1 MAKTRM
7 TNADREA
14 IATKVA
20 QHKYLPLFDAAEAQR
35 ATLALKI
42 YNDVYDEK
50 TRAWMAQAPKG
61 AFSKGADMRINVAG
75 QYHTVHIP
83 ENLPIF
89 YAHHYDSWGSDRLAK
104 AYPAGHELGE
114 AWVAVATSTL
124 HDEYNKAEGMVLN
137 ALAGFRTFE
146 DAAEGWPE
154 ASTFIMDR
162 ARLRVGSTS
171 TTLPAVE
178 IKAINAALDLP
189 PETKQP
195 IGAAQPKDK
204 AAPTDPKA

>member
-14 IATKVA
+14 IAHKVA
-20 QHKYLPLFDAAEAQR
+20 GHKYLPLFKAAEEQR
-35 ATLALKI
+35 AALALKI
-42 YNDVYDEK
+42 YDDIYDEK

-61 AFSKGADMRINVAG
+61 ALRTEDSGLRINVAG
-75 QYHTVHIP
+75 QQHSVPVPEGKPTFYKHT
-83 ENLPIF
+83 
-89 YAHHYDSWGSDRLAK
+89 YGWGSDRMVK

-114 AWVAVATSTL
+114 AWVAVTTATL
-124 HDEYNKAEGMVLN
+124 RAEYNKAEHMVLN

-162 ARLRVGSTS
+162 ARLRVGNTS

-195 IGAAQPKDK
+195 IGEAQPKTK
-204 AAPTDPKA
+204 S

>member
-14 IATKVA
+14 IAVKIA
-20 QHKYLPLFDAAEAQR
+20 QHKYTPLFEAAEAKR
-35 ATLALKI
+35 KALALKI

-61 AFSKGADMRINVAG
+61 ALRLGSDLWINVAG
-75 QYHTVHIP
+75 QQHMVSLPGSSPVFNSHTS
-83 ENLPIF
+83 
-89 YAHHYDSWGSDRLAK
+89 YSWGSDRVAK

-114 AWVAVATSTL
+114 AWVAVATTTL
-124 HDEYNKAEGMVLN
+124 SDEYNKAKSMVN
-137 ALAGFRTFE
+137 TALAGFRTFE

-162 ARLRVGSTS
+162 ARLRVGNTS

-178 IKAINAALDLP
+178 IKAINTALDLP

-204 AAPTDPKA
+204 AAPTETKA

>member
-14 IATKVA
+14 IANKITA
-20 QHKYLPLFDAAEAQR
+20 HKYDPLFEAAEAQR
-35 ATLALKI
+35 ATLVQKI
-42 YNDVYDEK
+42 YDDAYSAED
-50 TRAWMAQAPKG
+50 RAWMAKAPKG
-61 AFSKGADMRINVAG
+61 ALATSGSIQINVAG
-75 QYHTVHIP
+75 QRHTVYFGKEVIMPVFHKHIG
-83 ENLPIF
+83 
-89 YAHHYDSWGSDRLAK
+89 WGSPCVAK

-114 AWVAVATSTL
+114 AWVAVATTTL
-124 HDEYNKAEGMVLN
+124 RDEFQKALGMVTR

-162 ARLRVGSTS
+162 ARLRVGNTS
-171 TTLPAVE
+171 TTLPAIE

-195 IGAAQPKDK
+195 IGAAQPKN
-204 AAPTDPKA
+204 

>member
-7 TNADREA
+7 NTADREA
-14 IATKVA
+14 IAREVA
-20 QHKYLPLFDAAEAQR
+20 EHKYLPLFEAAEAQR
-35 ATLALKI
+35 AALAQKI
-42 YNDVYDEK
+42 YDDAYSGE
-50 TRAWMAQAPKG
+50 TRAWMDKAPKG
-61 AFSKGADMRINVAG
+61 ALPMSNSFQINVAG
-75 QYHTVHIP
+75 QRHSVTFKGEEVKPVFETH
-83 ENLPIF
+83 NG
-89 YAHHYDSWGSDRLAK
+89 WGINRCAK
-104 AYPAGHELGE
+104 VYPAGHELGE
-114 AWVAVATSTL
+114 AWVAVAKSTL
-124 HDEYNKAEGMVLN
+124 RDEYRNAKHMVLN

-162 ARLRVGSTS
+162 ARLRVGNTS

-195 IGAAQPKDK
+195 IGAAQPK
-204 AAPTDPKA
+204 

>member
-14 IATKVA
+14 IANKVA
-20 QHKYLPLFDAAEAQR
+20 LHKYTPLFEAAEAQR
-35 ATLALKI
+35 KVLAQKI
-42 YNDVYDEK
+42 YDDAYSAED
-50 TRAWMAQAPKG
+50 RAWMAKAPKG
-61 AFSKGADMRINVAG
+61 ALRTDGDIVINVAG
-75 QYHTVHIP
+75 RVHAIP
-83 ENLPIF
+83 LPEGTPIF
-89 YAHHYDSWGSDRLAK
+89 HTHSRSGWGSERVIK
-104 AYPAGHELGE
+104 AYPAGHEIGE

-124 HDEYNKAEGMVLN
+124 RDEFRKALGMVQT

-162 ARLRVGSTS
+162 ARLRVGNTS

-195 IGAAQPKDK
+195 IGAAQPKTK
-204 AAPTDPKA
+204 S

>member
-1 MAKTRM
+1 MTKTRM
-7 TNADREA
+7 TNTDRAA

-20 QHKYLPLFDAAEAQR
+20 QHKYTPLIDAAKAQR
-35 ATLALKI
+35 AELALKI

-50 TRAWMAQAPKG
+50 TRAWMAQGPKG
-61 AFSKGADMRINVAG
+61 AFRTEGRLLINVAG
-75 QYHTVHIP
+75 QQHDVPVPDDMPVLH
-83 ENLPIF
+83 
-89 YAHHYDSWGSDRLAK
+89 AHSHAGWSSERTAK

-114 AWVAVATSTL
+114 AWVAVAADTL
-124 HDEYNKAEGMVLN
+124 RDEYSKAEYMVLN

-162 ARLRVGSTS
+162 ARLRVGNTS

-189 PETKQP
+189 PEATQP
-195 IGAAQPKDK
+195 IGAAQPK
-204 AAPTDPKA
+204 T

>member
-14 IATKVA
+14 IARKVA
-20 QHKYLPLFDAAEAQR
+20 EHKYLPLFEAAKAQR
-35 ATLALKI
+35 ASLAQKI
-42 YNDVYDEK
+42 YDDVYSAEV
-50 TRAWMAQAPKG
+50 RAWMAKAPEG
-61 AFSKGADMRINVAG
+61 ALYMGGSIMINVAG
-75 QYHTVHIP
+75 QCHSVYFEEEQKPV
-83 ENLPIF
+83 F
-89 YAHHYDSWGSDRLAK
+89 DAHGGWTSVAK

-114 AWVAVATSTL
+114 TWVATSHDTL
-124 HDEYNKAEGMVLN
+124 RIEYEKAERMVLN

-162 ARLRVGSTS
+162 ARLRIGNTS

-195 IGAAQPKDK
+195 IGAAQPK
-204 AAPTDPKA
+204 

>member
-14 IATKVA
+14 IATTVA
-20 QHKYLPLFDAAEAQR
+20 QHKYDPLFKAAADQRKVLAQ
-35 ATLALKI
+35 KI
-42 YNDVYDEK
+42 YDDAYSTED
-50 TRAWMAQAPKG
+50 RAWMAQAPEG
-61 AFSKGADMRINVAG
+61 ALLKRKFIEINVAG
-75 QYHTVHIP
+75 QRHTVSFGEDEKP
-83 ENLPIF
+83 VFVN
-89 YAHHYDSWGSDRLAK
+89 HYNWNTFAK

-114 AWVAVATSTL
+114 AWVAVATDTL
-124 HDEYNKAEGMVLN
+124 RDEFRNALDMVTR

-162 ARLRVGSTS
+162 ARLRVGNTS

-189 PETKQP
+189 PEDKQP
-195 IGAAQPKDK
+195 IGAAQPKTK
-204 AAPTDPKA
+204 S

>member
-7 TNADREA
+7 TNADREE
-14 IATKVA
+14 IAHKVA
-20 QHKYLPLFDAAEAQR
+20 EHKYLPLFEAANAQR
-35 ATLALKI
+35 AALAQKI
-42 YNDVYDEK
+42 YDDVYSAEVQ
-50 TRAWMAQAPKG
+50 AWMAKAPKG
-61 AFSKGADMRINVAG
+61 AFNMGGSILINVAG
-75 QYHTVHIP
+75 QRHTVNFGGKEKLVFAVHGGWT
-83 ENLPIF
+83 
-89 YAHHYDSWGSDRLAK
+89 SVAK

-114 AWVAVATSTL
+114 AWVATSHDTL
-124 HDEYNKAEGMVLN
+124 RNEYQKAERMVLN

-162 ARLRVGSTS
+162 ARLRVGNTS

-195 IGAAQPKDK
+195 IGAAQPKS
-204 AAPTDPKA
+204 

>member
-14 IATKVA
+14 IARKVA
-20 QHKYLPLFDAAEAQR
+20 EHKYLPLFEAAKAQR
-35 ATLALKI
+35 ASLAQKI
-42 YNDVYDEK
+42 YDDVYSAEV
-50 TRAWMAQAPKG
+50 RAWMAKAPEG
-61 AFSKGADMRINVAG
+61 ALYMGGSIMINVAG
-75 QYHTVHIP
+75 QRHSVHFEEERKPVFTVHG
-83 ENLPIF
+83 
-89 YAHHYDSWGSDRLAK
+89 SWTSVAK

-114 AWVAVATSTL
+114 AWVATSHDTL
-124 HDEYNKAEGMVLN
+124 RIEYGKAERMVLN

-162 ARLRVGSTS
+162 ARLRTGNTS

-178 IKAINAALDLP
+178 IKAINVALDLP
-189 PETKQP
+189 PETQQP
-195 IGAAQPKDK
+195 IGAAQPK
-204 AAPTDPKA
+204 

>member
-14 IATKVA
+14 IANKITA
-20 QHKYLPLFDAAEAQR
+20 HKYDPLFAAAEAQR
-35 ATLALKI
+35 KVLAQKI

-50 TRAWMAQAPKG
+50 TRAWIAQAPKG
-61 AFSKGADMRINVAG
+61 ALGMSNNLQINVAG
-75 QYHTVHIP
+75 QRRTVYFGKDVVMPVFNKH
-83 ENLPIF
+83 
-89 YAHHYDSWGSDRLAK
+89 DGWGPAGVAK

-114 AWVAVATSTL
+114 AWVAVDTHAMR
-124 HDEYNKAEGMVLN
+124 DEFQKALGMVTR

-162 ARLRVGSTS
+162 ARLRVGNTS

-195 IGAAQPKDK
+195 IGAAQPKS
-204 AAPTDPKA
+204 